1 MQNIFGSGVAIGRFA
16 IGSYE
21 PLGDPQDQETIDV
34 DVEAPKQP
42 VGTGNT
48 TTAEAKGKGKG
59 EGSCTG
65 KRKRGSSE
73 GETQLY
79 GGLTKSVDGLSNTI
93 RACTPGLYKA
103 IMDIQEFNKDAQVF
117 CLNYLMLNKGI
128 DKTFL
133 EMDEEDK
140 EYWMR
145 DHLLKNNFFG

>member
-59 EGSCTG
+59 DGSCTG
-65 KRKRGSSE
+65 KRK
-73 GETQLY
+73 
-79 GGLTKSVDGLSNTI
+79 GGLS
-93 RACTPGLYKA
+93 
-103 IMDIQEFNKDAQVF
+103 
-117 CLNYLMLNKGI
+117 
-128 DKTFL
+128 
-133 EMDEEDK
+133 
-140 EYWMR
+140 
-145 DHLLKNNFFG
+145 